1 MKKIGEKQF
10 QIILNGLADEIYKDE
25 LESKKKNWTNLIKK
39 KFLEYGLSLGYEVRV
54 SKTQGNKSEWLFD
67 MVWFAS
73 IDGYID
79 HVYLVLESEFEPR
92 IYNIV
97 EDFNK
102 LLVARAD
109 IRVMI
114 FARGKTYQV
123 EETIKDIEKRIK
135 SFSQTI
141 PGDTYFLYGLSW
153 QDGGFHGRI
162 VTA

>member
-1 MKKIGEKQF
+1 M
-10 QIILNGLADEIYKDE
+10 
-25 LESKKKNWTNLIKK
+25 
-39 KFLEYGLSLGYEVRV
+39 GYEVRV
-54 SKTQGNKSEWLFD
+54 SKTERNKSEWLFD

-73 IDGYID
+73 KDGYID

-92 IYNIV
+92 IYNLI

-109 IRVMI
+109 IRIMI
-114 FARGKTYQV
+114 FTRRKTYQV
-123 EETIKDIEKRIK
+123 EETFSDIEKRIK
-135 SFSQTI
+135 SFSQTK

-153 QDGGFHGRI
+153 QDGGFHERI